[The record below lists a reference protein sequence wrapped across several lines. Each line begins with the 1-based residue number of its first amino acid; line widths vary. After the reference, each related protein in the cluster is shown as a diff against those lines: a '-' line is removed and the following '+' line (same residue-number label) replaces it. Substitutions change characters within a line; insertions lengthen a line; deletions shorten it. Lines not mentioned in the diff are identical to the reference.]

1 MFILYALVVG
11 LLLGVVTGGSPAR
24 LAALRFRWGP
34 AVAAG
39 LLTQVVLFST
49 PAGDAL
55 GGLAPWVYIA
65 SNVLVL
71 AAVARNVAIRG
82 LALVFAGGLSN
93 ALAILVNDGYMPVS
107 AAAMAAMG
115 RVERAGYSNSR
126 FLEDVQLAP
135 LTDIFAMPTWLP
147 GANVFSVG
155 DMLIGIGAA
164 AAIGFA
170 LHRRDLD
177 PPVAARPTPFVDG
190 APRPDGASAH

>member
-11 LLLGVVTGGSPAR
+11 LLLGVVTGGSLSR

-39 LLTQVVLFST
+39 LLAQVVLFST

-55 GGLAPWVYIA
+55 GGLAPWVYVA
-65 SNVLVL
+65 SNALVL

-93 ALAILVNDGYMPVS
+93 AVAIVVNGGYMPVS
-107 AAAMAAMG
+107 EAALMAMG
-115 RVERAGYSNSR
+115 RAERAGYSNSR
-126 FLEDVQLAP
+126 FLEDVRLAP

-147 GANVFSVG
+147 GANVFSIG
-155 DMLIGIGAA
+155 DVLIGVGAA
-164 AAIGFA
+164 AAIA
-170 LHRRDLD
+170 IAMHRRDLD
-177 PPVAARPTPFVDG
+177 PAGIAAAASVLEGT
-190 APRPDGASAH
+190 PRPDGASAH